1 MNICHFSGRLG
12 SDAELRYTKDGT
24 AKTTFNLAVD
34 SGSGDYKRTDWI
46 RCVLWKREKLAQY
59 LTKGKPVVVT
69 GEYQEQKWE
78 DKDGQE
84 RRMVEIVVRE
94 LEFQQGQPKQGE
106 TQNQAHRQQP
116 KPDDDTGPAFPSE
129 ANGMDD
135 VPFS

>member
-12 SDAELRYTKDGT
+12 NDAETKYTKEGS

-59 LTKGKPVVVT
+59 LTKGKPVIVT
-69 GEYQEQKWE
+69 GEYQEQKWT

-106 TQNQAHRQQP
+106 SQHQPQQRDE
-116 KPDDDTGPAFPSE
+116 DDIPPAFPSE
-129 ANGMDD
+129 ASGMDD
-135 VPFS
+135 VPF

>member
-12 SDAELRYTKDGT
+12 SDAEIRYTRDGT

-59 LTKGKPVVVT
+59 LTKGKPVIVT
-69 GEYQEQKWE
+69 GEYQEQKWT

-94 LEFQQGQPKQGE
+94 LEFQQGQPRQVD
-106 TQNQAHRQQP
+106 TQNSGHQQP

-129 ANGMDD
+129 ASGMDD
-135 VPFS
+135 VPF